1 MLTITR
7 SSSTVTS
14 KMKTLE
20 TSKTSL
26 VTNRNKMG
34 DSKIKTLINL
44 LRLSELWWWIWSH
57 RTSILTVVNVVTVRT
72 TNIKTTSNRT
82 NKTMDIRIV
91 LTVTHTPTR
100 VLEVVQTSKDR
111 DTTIATKICNKS
123 KTQLPLDSN
132 QCLRCQC
139 QHLML
144 CQFLFQVHHW
154 ATQLNPL
161 TRLLHQVTH

>member
-1 MLTITR
+1 
-7 SSSTVTS
+7 
-14 KMKTLE
+14 
-20 TSKTSL
+20 
-26 VTNRNKMG
+26 
-34 DSKIKTLINL
+34 
-44 LRLSELWWWIWSH
+44 
-57 RTSILTVVNVVTVRT
+57 
-72 TNIKTTSNRT
+72 
-82 NKTMDIRIV
+82 MDIRIV

-111 DTTIATKICNKS
+111 DTTTATKICNKF

-139 QHLML
+139 HNLML

-161 TRLLHQVTH
+161 TRLLNQVTH